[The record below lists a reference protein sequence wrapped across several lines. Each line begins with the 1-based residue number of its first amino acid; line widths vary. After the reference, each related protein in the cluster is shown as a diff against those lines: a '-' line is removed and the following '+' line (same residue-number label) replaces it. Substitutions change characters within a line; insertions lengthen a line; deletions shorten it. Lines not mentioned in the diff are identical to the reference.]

1 MSDEQ
6 QNNIPKNPEPS
17 NTSSS
22 SEEERKKQFEKMKD
36 RFGKKSACGYDRG
49 IGKRTT
55 RWSGQVCLL

>member
-22 SEEERKKQFEKMKD
+22 EEERKKQFEKM
-36 RFGKKSACGYDRG
+36 
-49 IGKRTT
+49 
-55 RWSGQVCLL
+55 